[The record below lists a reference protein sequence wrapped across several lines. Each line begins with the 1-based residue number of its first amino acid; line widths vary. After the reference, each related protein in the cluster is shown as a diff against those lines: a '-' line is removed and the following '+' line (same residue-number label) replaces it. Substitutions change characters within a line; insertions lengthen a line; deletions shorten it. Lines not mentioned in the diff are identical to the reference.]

1 MEIEVLA
8 PPGSEPTD
16 PGDPTDPADQLLKMA
31 EPCLLPPVEIRP
43 VNGDDTA
50 GRLRVAGRVK
60 VAAGPWGLE
69 DEWWAPNPT
78 GRDYWDV
85 ELTTG
90 GLYRIFRDR
99 ASGTWYMD
107 GVYD

>member
-1 MEIEVLA
+1 M
-8 PPGSEPTD
+8 T
-16 PGDPTDPADQLLKMA
+16 
-31 EPCLLPPVEIRP
+31 EPCLLAPVEVRP
-43 VNGDDTA
+43 VTREDTA

-69 DEWWAPNPT
+69 DEWWTPNPT

-90 GLYRIFRDR
+90 GIYRIFRDR
-99 ASGTWYMD
+99 ASGAWYVD

>member
-1 MEIEVLA
+1 
-8 PPGSEPTD
+8 
-16 PGDPTDPADQLLKMA
+16 MA
-31 EPCLLPPVEIRP
+31 EPCLLAPVEIRP
-43 VNGDDTA
+43 VTREDTA

-69 DEWWAPNPT
+69 DEWWTPNPT

-90 GLYRIFRDR
+90 GIYRIFRDR
-99 ASGTWYMD
+99 ASSAWYVD